1 MLDFATCLQL
11 CCITSATLV
20 SQDYRKN
27 AQTSRDPEAIL
38 QKKYRYFKNS
48 PHFYRNPSVT
58 NRPKTLQLCCASPQ
72 NQPSAT
78 DSAHFLGHSSAFFLY
93 ISVFI
98 CTYLHNRV
106 SVYAFVAPLRIPF
119 SAPIPRKANWSR
131 CAVSGTTA
139 PSLKSIKRGRR
150 TSLCNGLSQFRLC
163 Y

>member
-11 CCITSATLV
+11 CCITSATLM
-20 SQDYRKN
+20 SREYHKN
-27 AQTSRDPEAIL
+27 VQTSRGPEAIL
-38 QKKYRYFKNS
+38 QKKYRCFKNS
-48 PHFYRNPSVT
+48 LHFYRNPSVT
-58 NRPKTLQLCCASPQ
+58 NSPKMLHLCCVSPKISRVQ
-72 NQPSAT
+72 QTPHT
-78 DSAHFLGHSSAFFLY
+78 FWGIRVRFVLY

-131 CAVSGTTA
+131 CAVSGTTS